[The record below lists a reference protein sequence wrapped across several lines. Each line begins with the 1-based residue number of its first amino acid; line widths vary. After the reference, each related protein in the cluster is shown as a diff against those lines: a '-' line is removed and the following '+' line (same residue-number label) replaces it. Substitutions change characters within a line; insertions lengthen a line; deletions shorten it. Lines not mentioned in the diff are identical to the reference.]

1 MTRNE
6 EEIYRHVMKIYKDQW
21 DRNDYN
27 RTNHDDAL
35 EYYVG
40 YRNANKYPLAYNET
54 FNRLLPL
61 IYTILSRF
69 MDQLYQTGNIISV
82 KPRKKADVMNAK
94 AVESVLN
101 FQMENM
107 NAINGGGGSY
117 DVMLKWF
124 FNALTFGKGI
134 MKAYWRKED
143 RISPRRMV
151 KPIPLF
157 DNNGRVI
164 GMDMA
169 DYITM
174 ETQTVYDQPYLE
186 VLHNKC
192 FVPHPEYKS
201 IQEMPGVFC
210 VYKRSM
216 DYVRKMAEKGE
227 WKNIDELMPSKGG
240 ASLNDK
246 DSREAFAKSLEL
258 EGMLEFDNPQDERM
272 AQEVDIVEGYLRM
285 IVEDEPYEVGS
296 GIKIKGK
303 EEEVIVHIGNYSTL
317 LSLQRNIYGIRP
329 FFDIGCYLQPE
340 VFWDIGI
347 IHLAKGIQEQINN
360 MANLR
365 MQNAVMQI
373 NQMIRVSP
381 DSDIDP
387 KMLVWRPFGIIPAEQ
402 GEVEPMVV
410 PDYHSNMF
418 MEQEQFLENTVQDLA
433 GIYGYNKG
441 EVPKRAERVGVV
453 YGIQSMGEARAKLM
467 LMSMDHMGIRPLL
480 KYMMLLNTFHLPSGF
495 EYRVSDGEN
504 QNFSQIFGDD
514 IHPDFDFAARYTA
527 MEPALGKQMKL
538 QNLVQLYPLLSQ
550 SPWLNQQQWIKT
562 ILELTD
568 IKEADFLVKTPEQM
582 AQEMQ
587 QQLKSTIEGLKLRK
601 QMEAESQMMIA
612 RGETQKDLT
621 QSIQDFKEETILNE
635 QEFQHD
641 KALEKMKLDAASKKT
656 A

>member
-6 EEIYRHVMKIYKDQW
+6 EDIYRHVMMIYKDQW
-21 DRNDYN
+21 DRNSYYRD
-27 RTNHDDAL
+27 NHDSAL
-35 EYYVG
+35 EYYLG
-40 YRNANKYPLAYNET
+40 HRNPNKYPLAYNES

-69 MDQLYQTGNIISV
+69 MDQLYQTPNVVSV
-82 KPRKKADVMNAK
+82 KPRKKSDVENAK

-101 FQMENM
+101 FQLENM
-107 NAINGGGGSY
+107 NSMNGCGGSY

-124 FNALTFGKGI
+124 FNALTFGKGV

-143 RISPRRMV
+143 RISPRRIV
-151 KPIPLF
+151 KPVPKM
-157 DNNGRVI
+157 DEYGRIV
-164 GMDMA
+164 GMDLA
-169 DYITM
+169 DHITM
-174 ETQTVYDQPYLE
+174 EMQSVYDQPFLE
-186 VLHNKC
+186 VIHNKT

-201 IQEMPGVFC
+201 IQEMPAVFC
-210 VYKRSM
+210 VYKRTM
-216 DYVRKMAEKGE
+216 DYVYKMAEKGE
-227 WKNIDELMPSKGG
+227 WSNIDEMMPSKGG
-240 ASLNDK
+240 ASYYDK
-246 DSREAFAKSLEL
+246 DSREAFAKSLEI
-258 EGMLEFDNPQDERM
+258 EGMLEFGENKNER
-272 AQEVDIVEGYLRM
+272 QSSEVDIIEGYMKL

-347 IHLAKGIQEQINN
+347 VHLAKGIQEQINN

-365 MQNAVMQI
+365 MQNAAMQI
-373 NQMIRVSP
+373 NQMIRVDP
-381 DSDIDP
+381 NSDVDP
-387 KMLVWRPFGIIPAEQ
+387 EMLVWRPFGIIPADQ
-402 GEVEPMVV
+402 GEIEPIVI

-418 MEQEQFLENTVQDLA
+418 MEQEQFLESTVQDLA

-441 EVPKRAERVGVV
+441 EVPKRAERVGTV
-453 YGIQSMGEARAKLM
+453 YSIQSMGEARAKLM

-480 KYMMLLNTFHLPSGF
+480 KYLMVLNTFHLKSGF
-495 EYRVSDGEN
+495 EYRISDGEN
-504 QNFSQIFGDD
+504 KNFSQIFGDD
-514 IHPDFDFAARYTA
+514 IHPEFDFSARYTA

-538 QNLVQLYPLLSQ
+538 QNLVQLYPMLSQ

-568 IKEADFLVKTPEQM
+568 IKEAEFIVKTPEQM

-587 QQLKSTIEGLKLRK
+587 QQLKSTVEGIKIKKQIEA
-601 QMEAESQMMIA
+601 QSQVEAQTAIS
-612 RGETQKDLT
+612 R
-621 QSIQDFKEETILNE
+621 QDFQEETILNE

-641 KALEKMKLDAASKKT
+641 KVLEGMKLSASREKAA
-656 A
+656 